1 MSHATVS
8 HAAVLIGILF
18 LTGVLGLPTA
28 LSAQSGETIA
38 ELRDKINNRVSEIEQ
53 IEKEIEVFQNDLN
66 EIGKEKTSLQSAVKT
81 LDISARKLS
90 ANIDVTQNRISATT
104 FQIEKLALEISDRE
118 REILLHSETLAESIR
133 QIYEAEENTFVESL
147 LGYEDLSQLW
157 EQVEDLQR
165 FQILLRKNLIELRA
179 SKGELVGSKSEREGR
194 RRELTNFEYELD
206 NQKKVVDITK
216 REKNVLLTQTKN
228 KESNYKSLLEEK
240 IAARKQFE
248 KELLDFESKLQ
259 IAIDPSSIPTP
270 GSKVLAPPLDSIKV
284 TQNFGDTEF
293 ARSGAYKGKGHNGVD
308 FRASPGTSV
317 RSVLNGTITATG
329 NTDAVRGCYSYGK
342 WILVKHN
349 NGLSSLY
356 AHLSHISV
364 GRGDQV
370 LTGQVIGYS
379 GNTGYSTGPHLHLG
393 LFVTQGV
400 QVVRFGDI
408 KVETNCADATIPVA
422 PHEAYLD
429 PLSYL

>member
-1 MSHATVS
+1 MPSTPVS
-8 HAAVLIGILF
+8 YAAVLMGILF
-18 LTGVLGLPTA
+18 FTGALGLPQS
-28 LSAQSGETIA
+28 LSAEKGETIA
-38 ELRDKINNRVSEIEQ
+38 ELKDRIDNSISKIED

-66 EIGKEKTSLQSAVKT
+66 EIGEEKTSLQGAIKT
-81 LDISARKLS
+81 LDLS
-90 ANIDVTQNRISATT
+90 AKKLGADIDITQNRISATT
-104 FQIEKLALEISDRE
+104 FQIEKLALEIDDKE
-118 REILLHSETLAESIR
+118 RGIQLHSKTLAESIR
-133 QIYEAEENTFVESL
+133 QINEVEENTFVESL
-147 LGYEDLSQLW
+147 LAYENLSQLW
-157 EQVEDLQR
+157 ERVENLQR
-165 FQILLRKNLIELRA
+165 FQFLLRRNLISLREL
-179 SKGELVGSKSEREGR
+179 KKELVGSKSEREGR

-206 NQKKVVDITK
+206 NQKRVVDITK
-216 REKNVLLTQTKN
+216 NEKNILLTQTKN
-228 KESNYKSLLEEK
+228 KESNYRALLEEK

-248 KELLDFESKLQ
+248 KELLDFESQLQ
-259 IAIDPSSIPTP
+259 IAIDPASIPAK

-293 ARSGAYKGKGHNGVD
+293 AKSGAYKGKGHNGVD
-308 FRASPGTSV
+308 FRAAPGTSV
-317 RSVLNGTITATG
+317 RSVLAGVITAIG

-393 LFVTQGV
+393 LFVTEGV
-400 QVVRFGDI
+400 RVVRFGDI
-408 KVETNCADATIPVA
+408 KVKTNCANAYVPVA
-422 PHEAYLD
+422 PHEAYLN

>member
-1 MSHATVS
+1 MSHAPAS
-8 HAAVLIGILF
+8 HAVVLIGILF
-18 LTGVLGLPTA
+18 LTGILGLPVP
-28 LSAQSGETIA
+28 LSAQSGEIID
-38 ELRDKINNRVSEIEQ
+38 ELKDKINNKVSKIEEV
-53 IEKEIEVFQNDLN
+53 EKEIEVFQKELN

-90 ANIDVTQNRISATT
+90 ANIDITQNRISATT

-118 REILLHSETLAESIR
+118 REIRLHSDTLAESIR
-133 QIYEAEENTFVESL
+133 QINEVDENTFIESL
-147 LGYEDLSQLW
+147 LAFDNLSKLW
-157 EQVEDLQR
+157 EQVDNLQR
-165 FQILLRKNLIELRA
+165 FQILLRKNLISLRE
-179 SKGELVGSKSEREGR
+179 SKGELVDSKFEREGR

-228 KESNYKSLLEEK
+228 KESNYKTLLEEK

-248 KELLDFESKLQ
+248 KELLDFESQLQ
-259 IAIDPSSIPTP
+259 IAIDPSSIPAP

-293 ARSGAYKGKGHNGVD
+293 AKSGAYKGKGHNGVD

-317 RSVLNGTITATG
+317 RSVLSGTITSIG
-329 NTDAVRGCYSYGK
+329 NTDTVSGCYSYGK
-342 WILVKHN
+342 WILVRHN

-364 GRGDQV
+364 SRGDQV

-400 QVVRFGDI
+400 RVVRFGDI